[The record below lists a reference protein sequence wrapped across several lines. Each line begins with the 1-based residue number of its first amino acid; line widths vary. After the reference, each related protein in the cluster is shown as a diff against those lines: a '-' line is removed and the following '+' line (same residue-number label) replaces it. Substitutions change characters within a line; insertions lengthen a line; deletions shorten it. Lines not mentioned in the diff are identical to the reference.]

1 MSLAILHQVY
11 DETRRLAIAGSAVA
25 PGDFRLKKL
34 LPSLEQA
41 GAKSPVFAKLA
52 QSAKT
57 LVESN
62 EKSASV
68 ALLEL
73 GTLINSIL
81 YTQGESGAEG
91 KLEPI
96 PSIDFGLSRTQTS
109 AKLLKP
115 LLEALSTT
123 GSGRLEVIRSSHEQ
137 GLFRDLR
144 LIRPAL
150 QALDDSYSEIADL
163 IATEVLPIYG
173 PALLPELESQFN
185 PKGKAGQPRR
195 LILMHQLDP
204 VRARPH
210 VQAALEEGSKDLR
223 VAAIQCLGTSEE
235 DLPFLLEQSKAK
247 ARDVREAAL
256 TGLARLDH
264 KEAAKVLIDQI
275 DAKDID
281 AAMEALRS
289 TTSPDVLKVLLERTQ
304 AQLTTV
310 ITNKSKNKTERTKN
324 IDRLVALLKCLKGR
338 ADKGSEK
345 LHLEMVKSAEALQ
358 ATKDEDLLEAFANNL
373 ADGSA
378 AMKKALCGLH
388 ATLGAAHI
396 YDIFHAAVGVWQPD
410 KTFEELSPYLIA
422 YAATD
427 GKKLSGDAEKGE
439 MVLEFLSGL
448 HFTVTNRPVYRGW
461 RTYEPSN
468 FSKKWLELGIEK
480 NLEGIV
486 INLARLDKK
495 KAWPALSAL
504 LDKHLK
510 AKGSGRDYWT
520 LNELISSIVEVEHPE
535 RVDAMIAIIKRL
547 ASSTSYY
554 GSWILNKLSDLPPK
568 EALPKLEALLPS
580 LKDRLADDV
589 ISHIYVL
596 KHGLTSK

>member
-11 DETRRLAIAGSAVA
+11 DETRRLAIAGSSVA

-34 LPSLEQA
+34 LPSLDQA

-52 QSAKT
+52 QSAKA

-91 KLEPI
+91 KLQPI
-96 PSIDFGLSRTQTS
+96 PSIDFGLARTQTS

-115 LLEALSTT
+115 LLEALTTT
-123 GSGRLEVIRSSHEQ
+123 GSGRMEVIRSSHEQ

-150 QALDDSYSEIADL
+150 QALDDAYSEVAEYIAK
-163 IATEVLPIYG
+163 EVLPIYG

-195 LILMHQLDP
+195 LLLMHQLDP
-204 VRARPH
+204 VRARQH
-210 VQAALEEGSKDLR
+210 VQASLEEGSKELR

-264 KEAAKVLIDQI
+264 KEAIKVLIAQI
-275 DAKDID
+275 DSKDL
-281 AAMEALRS
+281 AAATEALRATQS
-289 TTSPDVLKVLLERTQ
+289 ADVVKVLHERTQ
-304 AQLTTV
+304 SQLTTV
-310 ITNKSKNKTERTKN
+310 TTGKFKNKTDRAKEV
-324 IDRLVALLKCLKGR
+324 DRLVALLNCLRGR
-338 ADKGSEK
+338 SDKATEK
-345 LHLEMVKSAEALQ
+345 LHLELVKSAETLQ
-358 ATKDEDLLEAFANNL
+358 AAKDADLLEAFARNL
-373 ADGSA
+373 SLGSA
-378 AMKKALCGLH
+378 AMKKALCSMH
-388 ATLGAAHI
+388 PTLGAAQL
-396 YDIFHAAVGVWQPD
+396 DDVFSAAIDVWQPD

-422 YAATD
+422 YAPTG
-427 GKKLSGDAEKGE
+427 GKKMSAVAEKGE
-439 MVLEFLSGL
+439 AICECLVNLEF
-448 HFTVTNRPVYRGW
+448 TIPNRPHRYW
-461 RTYEPSN
+461 RAYEPSQI
-468 FSKKWLELGIEK
+468 SKKWLELAIEK
-480 NLEGIV
+480 NLDEV
-486 INLARLDKK
+486 TMVLARLDKK
-495 KAWPALSAL
+495 KAWPALSAMYE
-504 LDKHLK
+504 KAMK
-510 AKGSGRDYWT
+510 AKSGSRDFWT
-520 LNELISSIVEVEHPE
+520 ISQVLSAMIEAEHPD
-535 RVDAMIAIIKRL
+535 RVDAMIALIKRL
-547 ASSTSYY
+547 SSSTSYY
-554 GSWILNKLSDLPPK
+554 GSWILQKIPDLPPK
-568 EALPKLEALLPS
+568 EAVTKLEALLPS

-589 ISHIYVL
+589 ISYIFVL
-596 KHGLTSK
+596 KHGLSPK